1 MEKANSQL
9 QKTQASVSTTPTAD
23 ADKTKGKSDAKTE
36 KEKKKLLAREK
47 VEKENERRRIL
58 MQAMYSDEAKTVA
71 KDFVEILHAFKT
83 YKWKDLD
90 LTVRGYS
97 SSNLTEELLEFMY
110 KLTEAN
116 MKELYENAPG
126 WGWNEKRKKREFTD
140 EAARFAVVFDK
151 IIKKENGEDKS
162 DDNLA
167 SASSAA
173 NSNGGDGD
181 TKESNVIE
189 IPVAFIH
196 FRFLFEGDA
205 LALYVYEIQ
214 VAESHWQKGIGKHLM
229 RIAELAAR
237 MAKMEWVMLTVF
249 TENVSALKFYKS
261 LGFKEDASSPSLS
274 SVHSFVG
281 NFDDSPHKILSKC
294 LIQAPKPVVS
304 STIQNTTSE
313 KALAQALEK
322 KLLI

>member
-1 MEKANSQL
+1 MEKSNSQI
-9 QKTQASVSTTPTAD
+9 QKASASALTASISST
-23 ADKTKGKSDAKTE
+23 DKGKGKSDAKTE
-36 KEKKKLLAREK
+36 KEKKKQLAREK

-58 MQAMYSDEAKTVA
+58 TRAMYSDEAKTIP
-71 KDFVEILHAFKT
+71 KDFVEILHAFKI
-83 YKWKDLD
+83 YKWNDLE
-90 LTVRGYS
+90 LTVKGFS
-97 SSNLTEELLEFMY
+97 SSNLTDDLLQFMY
-110 KLTEAN
+110 KLTETN
-116 MKELYENAPG
+116 MKEMYENAPG
-126 WGWNEKRKKREFTD
+126 WGWNEKRKKKEFTD

-151 IIKKENGEDKS
+151 IKKESGEDKS
-162 DDNLA
+162 DDN
-167 SASSAA
+167 
-173 NSNGGDGD
+173 GDGD
-181 TKESNVIE
+181 AKESNVVE

-214 VAESHWQKGIGKHLM
+214 VAESHWQKGIGKHMM
-229 RIAELAAR
+229 RIAELAAAF
-237 MAKMEWVMLTVF
+237 AKMEWVMLTVF

-294 LIQAPKPVVS
+294 LIKTSKPAASATVQS
-304 STIQNTTSE
+304 TTSE
-313 KALAQALEK
+313 SALAQALEK